1 MFRRFPLL
9 ASAAASLCF
18 VLVNAFAQTPTT
30 PSATCPPPEKL
41 NARDML
47 GLWRAEFQGQW
58 SGATLL
64 FEPHPTYAGSFRGTI
79 NRDGERAQLAGDM
92 EEGELTLEESND
104 GQRISA
110 TWLGDVVDGS
120 CGKEIRGTWQA
131 TGAPEGRG
139 FVLRKQP

>member
-9 ASAAASLCF
+9 ACAAASLG
-18 VLVNAFAQTPTT
+18 VLSGAALAQATT
-30 PSATCPPPEKL
+30 LPAPCPPSAQL

-58 SGATLL
+58 GGATLL
-64 FEPHPTYAGSFRGTI
+64 FEPHPAYAGSFRGTI

-110 TWLGDVVDGS
+110 VWLGDVVEGS

-131 TGAPEGRG
+131 TGASDGRG